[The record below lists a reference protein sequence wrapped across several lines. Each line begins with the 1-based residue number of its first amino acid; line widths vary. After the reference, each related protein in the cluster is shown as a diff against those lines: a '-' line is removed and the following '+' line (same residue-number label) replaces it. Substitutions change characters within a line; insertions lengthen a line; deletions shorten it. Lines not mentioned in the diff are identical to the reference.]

1 LKQPTHTIPS
11 REEILGVFRDAG
23 TPLDAATLARALQ
36 VKPAAQ
42 EVLGRRLNAMQR
54 DGQINADNAG
64 IYSLADAGG
73 FIAGRIAAHRDG
85 FGFVIPE
92 EPGPDLFLNDKE
104 MQKVLHGDRVLAKV
118 TGTDRRGRP
127 EGTIV
132 EVVERANTHIIGR
145 LMNEGG
151 VWIVAPEDQRMN
163 QDVLIAGGP
172 GKAKAGQV
180 VSVELIEQPARF
192 QQPTGR
198 IVEVLGELDD
208 PGMEIEIAVRKF
220 GVPHV
225 FSPNALK
232 QANKLPNEVRDPDLM
247 DRVDLRDVPLVTIDG
262 EDARDFDDAVYCEP
276 VQVDGARGYRLLVA
290 IADVSHYVKP
300 NDSLDADAIERSTS
314 VYFPRRVIPMLPE
327 KLSNGLCSLNPAV
340 DRLTLVCD
348 MVVTGAG
355 EVTAYQFYPA
365 VIHSAARLT
374 YNQVAAVLA
383 DPKGEEAQARPAIVP
398 HLLNLNAVFHALLGA
413 RQERGAIDFETTETY
428 IVCNPM
434 GKIEKIIPRTRNDA
448 HRLIEECMLAANV
461 CAADLLIRHKHPGTF
476 RVHAVPTEE
485 KLNQLR
491 TFLKQTGLN
500 LGGGNKPQ
508 ASDYAAVM
516 REIKER
522 PDAALLQTMLLRS
535 MQQAV
540 YSPDNVGHFGLAY
553 EAYAHFTSP
562 IRRYPDLL
570 THRAI
575 KAILL
580 GKRYEPKGIELGKLN
595 TTVSNAARKQAA
607 KDKLEGK
614 TKNEKDLTIWD
625 ALGVH
630 CSANER
636 RADEASRDVE
646 NWLKCYF
653 MQDKLGESFTGTVA
667 GVTTFGI
674 FVQLDELYVEGLV
687 HVTELGQDY
696 FQYDE
701 ARHLLRGERT
711 GKTYGLTDRVT
722 VQVAKVDL
730 EARKIDLVMANA
742 EGAEDAPAQ
751 NRQPAGKDKGR
762 NKGRDEGKGKFERKP
777 DSKPAPAP
785 ANGNPSRLQFDEVIE
800 AKPAGKSKRS
810 RRARKEAAELAR
822 QQANGSQVDTPQV
835 QAAPA
840 PAPTPAGTGTGNN
853 TGTGKNK
860 RSRSARR
867 KAAAERLAANGQ
879 AGQEAQV
886 VKVEAPQAQPQ
897 PVQAVAPAPAPAPAV
912 DVQAPAKP
920 ARKRKA
926 AAAQPVAE
934 GRDAAPAQQPAQ
946 QPLAAPIEAPV
957 EAAPVVPKRT
967 RAAKAVKAA
976 LETPA
981 PAAQTE
987 TASAPVAEAAPAAAK
1002 RTRRTKTAEAAVE
1015 AAVEV
1020 AVAAAPSV
1028 AEAIAA
1034 VETPARP
1041 RRTRAVKAEPAAP
1054 VAAPVAAAPAKPAA
1068 KKAAKPAPQAVAAAP
1083 VKPAAKK
1090 AAKPA
1095 PVAVAEAPAK
1105 PAAKKAAKPAAPVAE
1120 PAAKAAATPAPKA
1133 AAKAAAKA
1141 VAKPAAKAAEKP
1153 AAPAAKKTSAAKS
1166 SAKTKPAVEADSTAS
1181 KTSTKKRSKA

>member
-23 TPLDAATLARALQ
+23 TPLDAATLARALK

-54 DGQINADNAG
+54 DGQINAGDDG
-64 IYSLADAGG
+64 IYSLADSGG

-118 TGTDRRGRP
+118 VGTDRRGRP

-145 LMNEGG
+145 LLNEGG

-163 QDVLIAGGP
+163 QDVLVAGGP

-276 VQVDGARGYRLLVA
+276 VKLGRERGYRLLVA

-348 MVVTGAG
+348 MVVTAKG

-398 HLLNLNAVFHALLGA
+398 HLLNLNEVFHALLGA

-476 RVHAVPTEE
+476 RIHAVPTEE

-500 LGGGNKPQ
+500 LGGGNKPS

-580 GKRYEPKGIELGKLN
+580 GKRYEPKGLDVSKLN
-595 TTVSNAARKQAA
+595 TTVSNATRKQAA
-607 KDKLEGK
+607 KDKAEGK
-614 TKNEKDLTIWD
+614 AKNEKDLTIWD

-687 HVTELGQDY
+687 HVTGLGQDY

-711 GKTYGLTDRVT
+711 GKTFGLTDRVT

-730 EARKIDLVMANA
+730 EARKIDLVLAD
-742 EGAEDAPAQ
+742 GASVSEAPAQ
-751 NRQPAGKDKGR
+751 ARQPAHA
-762 NKGRDEGKGKFERKP
+762 DEGKRNAKSDIARDAKP
-777 DSKPAPAP
+777 VQ
-785 ANGNPSRLQFDEVIE
+785 ANGNGSRLQFDDMFE
-800 AKPAGKSKRS
+800 AKPAGKGKRS

-822 QQANGSQVDTPQV
+822 QQANGVRAPEPQADTE
-835 QAAPA
+835 AETAPVES
-840 PAPTPAGTGTGNN
+840 TGKS
-853 TGTGKNK
+853 KNK

-867 KAAAERLAANGQ
+867 RAAAERQAASAQ
-879 AGQEAQV
+879 AATMQPVNMQPVNAQPSNAQPVQDAQV
-886 VKVEAPQAQPQ
+886 YKVEAPQQPEALAQPAAKPARKAKAK
-897 PVQAVAPAPAPAPAV
+897 PVPVEAAVPAVAPAPVEAVAPAE
-912 DVQAPAKP
+912 APAKP
-920 ARKRKA
+920 ARKRKPAVASAPAEQVEAVRAPVAPA
-926 AAAQPVAE
+926 APQPV
-934 GRDAAPAQQPAQ
+934 
-946 QPLAAPIEAPV
+946 EAPV
-957 EAAPVVPKRT
+957 AAAPKRT
-967 RAAKAVKAA
+967 RTAKAVKAV
-976 LETPA
+976 LETPV
-981 PAAQTE
+981 PALPAE
-987 TASAPVAEAAPAAAK
+987 TVAEAAPVAAK
-1002 RTRRTKTAEAAVE
+1002 RTRRTKAADVAAQAAEASPDAS
-1015 AAVEV
+1015 
-1020 AVAAAPSV
+1020 PSASPGASPGV
-1028 AEAIAA
+1028 AEAIAS
-1034 VETPARP
+1034 VEAPAKP
-1041 RRTRAVKAEPAAP
+1041 RRTRAVKAAVAVEPAAAP
-1054 VAAPVAAAPAKPAA
+1054 AAEPEAKPAA
-1068 KKAAKPAPQAVAAAP
+1068 KRA
-1083 VKPAAKK
+1083 
-1090 AAKPA
+1090 
-1095 PVAVAEAPAK
+1095 
-1105 PAAKKAAKPAAPVAE
+1105 
-1120 PAAKAAATPAPKA
+1120 
-1133 AAKAAAKA
+1133 
-1141 VAKPAAKAAEKP
+1141 AKPAAKAAAKP
-1153 AAPAAKKTSAAKS
+1153 VAQPVAQPVATPKSAAAKS
-1166 SAKTKPAVEADSTAS
+1166 SAKKKPAAEADTVS
-1181 KTSTKKRSKA
+1181 KTSKKRSKA